1 MKTQAL
7 VALIASTAQATTCG
21 EDVAQIFLTTTAS
34 AEALTCAKESGVSLA
49 STRYTEMDLT
59 KALATPS
66 CLSYWDGVV
75 MKVHAVSPA
84 CDFPSPL
91 NDGSTLN
98 TATFKWT
105 LLALSAPPTA
115 NSTALISGSSTSPTW
130 GNSTNSTTIIAPR
143 PDNIKPG
150 ASGNSS
156 PSPAKPTTTPQSLS
170 SAFARVS
177 FIVVVGVVLLA

>member
-1 MKTQAL
+1 
-7 VALIASTAQATTCG
+7 
-21 EDVAQIFLTTTAS
+21 
-34 AEALTCAKESGVSLA
+34 
-49 STRYTEMDLT
+49 MDLT

-75 MKVHAVSPA
+75 MKVNAVSPV

-105 LLALSAPPTA
+105 LKDLFGLAISASTTA

-130 GNSTNSTTIIAPR
+130 GNSTNSTMIIAPR

-156 PSPAKPTTTPQSLS
+156 ASPAKPTTTPQSLS
-170 SAFARVS
+170 SVFARVS
-177 FIVVVGVVLLA
+177 FIVVIGVVLLA